1 MPVTTYNEIQI
12 ASGTASA
19 VGAATEIQLTIA
31 DSIHTVEVLR
41 VKLKHSSGSAAS
53 FTPRLHSATGGTANA
68 MTQEFAAS
76 STLVSEL
83 CDVEAQG
90 VICQTDTSGKLYLL
104 PVPNTGSNN
113 VFTYNVAYRV
123 MP

>member
-1 MPVTTYNEIQI
+1 
-12 ASGTASA
+12 
-19 VGAATEIQLTIA
+19 
-31 DSIHTVEVLR
+31 
-41 VKLKHSSGSAAS
+41 
-53 FTPRLHSATGGTANA
+53 

-90 VICQTDTSGKLYLL
+90 VICQTDAAGKLYLL

-113 VFTYNVAYRV
+113 VFSYNVAYRV